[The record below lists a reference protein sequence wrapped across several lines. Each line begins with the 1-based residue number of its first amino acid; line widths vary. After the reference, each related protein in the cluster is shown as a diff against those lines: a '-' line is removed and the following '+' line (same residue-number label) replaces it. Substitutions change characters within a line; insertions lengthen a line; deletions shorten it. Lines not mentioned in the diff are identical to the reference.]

1 MTLIDPFA
9 DEDTIITEVDVA
21 TESPFDESP
30 AEAPKKAAVKKVAVK
45 PATTREDG
53 KVVLTLKG
61 GSGFDA
67 PWIVIHAMSLDDA
80 YEQVSGDNAALLAKV
95 MERTAAAAKHFGTF
109 KPAAPAGAPAQSRAP
124 QQQPPANAPDCPPG
138 WEFKSG
144 VSKAGKAYKGFFPP
158 RGDESKPIFF
168 N

>member
-1 MTLIDPFA
+1 MSIADPFA
-9 DEDTIITEVDVA
+9 DEDTEVVEVVEVGA
-21 TESPFDESP
+21 AVFDAPP
-30 AEAPKKAAVKKVAVK
+30 AEAPKKLAKRAPAK
-45 PATTREDG
+45 PSLRDSDEG

-61 GSGFDA
+61 GAGFDA
-67 PWIVIHAMSLDDA
+67 PWIVIHATSLEDA
-80 YEQVSGDNAALLAKV
+80 YEQVSGDNAGLLAKV
-95 MERTAAAAKHFGTF
+95 MERTAAAAKHFSTF
-109 KPAAPAGAPAQSRAP
+109 KQPNTTASAPARTP
-124 QQQPPANAPDCPPG
+124 QQQPPANAPECPPG